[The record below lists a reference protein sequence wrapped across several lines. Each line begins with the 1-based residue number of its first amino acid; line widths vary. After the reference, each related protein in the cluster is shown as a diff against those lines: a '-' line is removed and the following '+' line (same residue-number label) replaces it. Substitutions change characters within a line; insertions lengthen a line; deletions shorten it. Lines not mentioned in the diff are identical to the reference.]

1 MTDEKTQNTPA
12 RDELGHWKPGSTG
25 NPKGRLPRT
34 TEQQSIN
41 YLRNFLLENDAQKL
55 KDLIEAGFRHASR
68 GNAQMMRVML
78 SYFWGQPAQSVDLT
92 TDSVINVTISHERRS
107 NSDSGPA

>member
-1 MTDEKTQNTPA
+1 MTDETNPNAPA
-12 RDELGHWKPGSTG
+12 RDERGRWKPGTTG
-25 NPKGRLPRT
+25 NSKGRLPRS
-34 TEQQSIN
+34 TEERSLN
-41 YLRNFLLENDAQKL
+41 YLHNFLLEDDAEKL
-55 KDLIEAGFRHASR
+55 KEMIYSGWKHACR

-107 NSDSGPA
+107 DRDPGSP

>member
-1 MTDEKTQNTPA
+1 MTETKPPE
-12 RDELGHWKPGSTG
+12 RDNH
-25 NPKGRLPRT
+25 GRLLPGHKGLGGRPPRA
-34 TEQQSIN
+34 TEEQSIN
-41 YLRNFLLENDAQKL
+41 YLRNFLLENNAEKL
-55 KDLIEAGFRHASR
+55 QELIAAGFRHASR

-107 NSDSGPA
+107 DKDTSST